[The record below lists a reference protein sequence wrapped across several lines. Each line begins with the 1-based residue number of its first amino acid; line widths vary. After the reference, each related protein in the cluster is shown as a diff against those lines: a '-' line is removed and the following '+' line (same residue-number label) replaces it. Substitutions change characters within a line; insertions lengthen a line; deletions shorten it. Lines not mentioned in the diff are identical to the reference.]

1 MKNHLSV
8 QRRLLAV
15 ITALFI
21 LSGLVL
27 VPATS
32 KAASGTL
39 IVLTQHSASLSA
51 GQEFY
56 LGAFVASGTLPTFKS
71 SNSRVASVNTYGR
84 VTAKQAGTCR
94 ITAKADGSE
103 ASCKVTVA
111 RTKITLNTKSVSLE
125 NGETFKLQ
133 AATSN
138 NSIPDFNSN
147 KKSVAV
153 VDSNGVITACKPG
166 SAVISVKADK
176 TTVTC
181 RVTVKKPRI
190 KLNHIYAKLFR
201 YQQIQLTAD
210 VSSGIQPT
218 WKSNRSSVATVND
231 SGLVCAQK
239 HGTAIIT
246 AKADGV
252 SKTCE
257 IEVESPSIKLSATSI
272 TMKVGQKRTLDY
284 TVSSGNAPLIKSS
297 KPNVVQTDQL
307 GNLTARSAGTAVIS
321 FTEDGTR
328 ETCTVKV
335 KKS

>member
-1 MKNHLSV
+1 MTLSI
-8 QRRLLAV
+8 A
-15 ITALFI
+15 A
-21 LSGLVL
+21 GLIFAAAA
-27 VPATS
+27 PAR
-32 KAASGTL
+32 AASGTL
-39 IVLTQHSASLSA
+39 IVLTQYSASVSV

-56 LGAFVASGTLPTFKS
+56 LGAFVASGTLPSFKS
-71 SNSRVASVNTYGR
+71 SSSKIASVDSYGR
-84 VTAKQAGTCR
+84 VTAKQPGNCR

-111 RTKITLNTKSVSLE
+111 RTRITLNSKNISLE
-125 NGETFKLQ
+125 NGENFKLQ
-133 AATSN
+133 AVTSN
-138 NSIPDFNSN
+138 NSIPEFSSN
-147 KKSVAV
+147 KKAVAV
-153 VDSNGVITACKPG
+153 VDSNGLITACKPG
-166 SAVISVKADK
+166 TAVISVKADK
-176 TTVTC
+176 TTVNC
-181 RVTVKKPRI
+181 KVTVKKPGI

-201 YQQIQLTAD
+201 YQQIQLTAE

-218 WKSNRSSVATVND
+218 WKSNRSGVATVSDN
-231 SGLVCAQK
+231 GLVSAQK

-257 IEVESPSIKLSATSI
+257 IEVASPEIKLSATSI
-272 TMKVGQKRTLDY
+272 TMKVGKKCTLDY

-297 KPNVVQTDQL
+297 KPNVVQVDQL